1 MNSRPHV
8 IVVGAGIIGASIA
21 WHLAEGG
28 ARVTV
33 IDAREPGG
41 IATRLSWAWINAS
54 FGNPEPY
61 FRLRRQAMQEWRRLA
76 AAVPEVRLAWV
87 GSLFWGRSAAEMEAF
102 ATQHA
107 AWGYGLRCVSRAEAA
122 KIEPHLVSPP
132 DIAVHAVEEGVVE
145 PLAATL
151 ALLAAARDLGA
162 TVTGHRQ
169 ARKLVRSGGRVTGV
183 ETDSG
188 MLRADEVVVAS
199 GVGSASL
206 LATAGVTLPMQTA
219 PGLVVATAPHPP
231 VLNGLLITPA
241 MELRQTADGRL
252 LAVGDIEDAPTE
264 RDAAGRAAELLE
276 TMRQMI
282 DSGAGLS
289 PGSYAVAYRP
299 IPQDGFP
306 AVGRSDDVQGL
317 YTAVTHSGV
326 TLAPAIGRFAA
337 RELLTGQRHPLLAP
351 YGIDRFGAAQDQSS
365 T

>member
-33 IDAREPGG
+33 LDAREPGG
-41 IATRLSWAWINAS
+41 VATRLSWAWINAS

-76 AAVPEVRLAWV
+76 AAVPEVRLASV
-87 GSLFWGRSAAEMEAF
+87 GSLLWSRSPIELEAF

-107 AWGYGLRCVSRAEAA
+107 DWGYGVRRVSRDEVAA
-122 KIEPHLVSPP
+122 IEPHLVSPP
-132 DIAVHAVEEGVVE
+132 EIAVHAAEEGLVE
-145 PLAATL
+145 PLAAAQ
-151 ALLAAARDLGA
+151 ALLAAAQGLGA
-162 TVTGHRQ
+162 TVTGHRD
-169 ARKLVRSGGRVTGV
+169 VRRLIRTGSRVTGV
-183 ETDSG
+183 ATDSG
-188 MLRADEVVVAS
+188 TLRADEVVVAS

-206 LATAGVTLPMQTA
+206 LASAGVTLPMRTA
-219 PGLVVATAPHPP
+219 PGLVVATKPHAP
-231 VLNGLLITPA
+231 VLNGLLITPV
-241 MELRQTADGRL
+241 MELRQTAEGRL
-252 LAVGDIEDAPTE
+252 LAVGDIDDTPSDS
-264 RDAAGRAAELLE
+264 DAAQRAYELLE
-276 TMRQMI
+276 TIRQMI

-289 PGSYAVAYRP
+289 PEFHAVAYRP
-299 IPQDGFP
+299 IPGDGFP
-306 AVGRSDDVQGL
+306 AVGRSNDVQGL

-326 TLAPAIGRFAA
+326 TLAAAIGRFAA
-337 RELLTGQRHPLLAP
+337 KELLTGQRHPLLAP